1 MSLSMFIILYKGI
14 SMSHIKILV
23 SSVSIYWKKFV
34 FRDRNVTQNDSNSDE
49 STNTPEV
56 ALTQNR
62 FTPST
67 TVSPVNVKMH
77 PLVNN
82 TSREGTGISNTET
95 DIGSKELILTDL
107 EDQSNS
113 LKTSHGNIRSVV
125 LDLGESIT
133 NHLQQITKRMD
144 EQQKANNDRE
154 NNFDSKLLCMTQEL
168 RQMSRR
174 LDDLQKTNEDGKM
187 DLKDFE
193 AKLNCIDKI
202 LEQVDKKRIQ
212 AKNNHHELRRRFDCF
227 EHRVNKTY
235 LS

>member
-1 MSLSMFIILYKGI
+1 MSR
-14 SMSHIKILV
+14 IKILV
-23 SSVSIYWKKFV
+23 SSASIYWKKFII
-34 FRDRNVTQNDSNSDE
+34 RDRNVPQNDSNLED

-56 ALTQNR
+56 ALINSTQNR
-62 FTPST
+62 FTPSA
-67 TVSPVNVKMH
+67 TVSPVSVKMH

-82 TSREGTGISNTET
+82 TSKEGTVISNTET
-95 DIGSKELILTDL
+95 DIGSKELIFTDL

-113 LKTSHGNIRSVV
+113 LKTSHGNMRSLV

-133 NHLQQITKRMD
+133 NHLQKITKRMD

-212 AKNNHHELRRRFDCF
+212 AKNNHHELRRRFECF
-227 EHRVNKTY
+227 EHKVNKTY